1 MSVAVRPKIILVG
14 APAHT
19 RVVKA
24 ANAGASI
31 GSNAGVQIDEHA
43 AASGGEF
50 GQRVSQL
57 RAATR
62 P

>member
-1 MSVAVRPKIILVG
+1 MRVAVLPDVIPVC
-14 APAHT
+14 APAHA

-43 AASGGEF
+43 AAPGGEF